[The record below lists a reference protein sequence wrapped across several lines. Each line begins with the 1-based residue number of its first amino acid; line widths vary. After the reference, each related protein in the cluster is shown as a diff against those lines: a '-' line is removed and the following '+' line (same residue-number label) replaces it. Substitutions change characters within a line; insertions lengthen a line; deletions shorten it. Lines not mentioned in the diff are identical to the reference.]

1 LVKWSYKNREGVEMT
16 KQQIA
21 GALKILWDAMTEQE
35 REAALG
41 RMYTTHQPLIREALQ
56 IAEG

>member
-1 LVKWSYKNREGVEMT
+1 MT

-21 GALKILWDAMTEQE
+21 GALKILWDAMTEDEQQ
-35 REAALG
+35 AALG

>member
-1 LVKWSYKNREGVEMT
+1 MT

-21 GALKILWDAMTEQE
+21 GALKILWDAMTPEE
-35 REAALG
+35 RAAALG
-41 RMYTTHQPLIREALQ
+41 RMYTTHRPLIAEALQ